1 MCRMYNCFC
10 HYKKMLTQRKRH
22 PRVEIIC
29 EYCVGYPNNIYY
41 IIFLY
46 IYIIMNT
53 RKNKKKIKKLLRTFR
68 KRVRKGRK
76 GTKKSG
82 GVEGKSGV
90 KRNSPQHDPGVTHV
104 KVGKPILSP
113 NIQAVPMGLRLPEG
127 QGPLHDAATPRQRRW
142 WGGRR
147 TRRRH

>member
-1 MCRMYNCFC
+1 
-10 HYKKMLTQRKRH
+10 
-22 PRVEIIC
+22 
-29 EYCVGYPNNIYY
+29 
-41 IIFLY
+41 
-46 IYIIMNT
+46 MNT